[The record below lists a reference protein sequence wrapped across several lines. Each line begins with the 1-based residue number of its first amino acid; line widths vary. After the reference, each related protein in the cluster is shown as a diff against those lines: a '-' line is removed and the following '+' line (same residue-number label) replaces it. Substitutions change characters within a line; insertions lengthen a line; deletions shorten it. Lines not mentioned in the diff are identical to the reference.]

1 MSNLENNMNAVK
13 GYKGLYITNNGI
25 YKIRIAVPEK
35 VQKFYDL
42 PKEFNQS
49 LRTKDFNEAKTKYY
63 EIMQQLER
71 KFNLNNKIKASANR
85 PLCPDKI
92 FETELLK
99 TIHHFFTEYSGK
111 TQNNF
116 LKQIID
122 NSLTP
127 RHLNNGEKNPEVWII
142 EEAKQQIRD
151 LDMKWIHSFK
161 SEIDTGITSQT
172 TQNMITYLTNSQYN
186 LTPEQTYKAKT
197 ALAQTIIEAANF
209 HIETEIDYSSTPEN
223 YIFKYDIVNQ
233 AYTQYTLKKTY
244 HRPLS
249 IQRPISSPNNK
260 DDILSKIK
268 DTSNKPTKIK
278 ELLTLW
284 QTDCGDSIKEKI
296 HHIQSFIDCFPEKET
311 LNEVASTDI
320 LSWIEILKMT
330 PAHINRKK
338 EFNGLSMSDIITKN
352 QILNYPCLTPKTI
365 NTYINSFSSLHKWA
379 KKKRYISSENPTKET
394 LFNKQDIISPI
405 PKTYSSSEI
414 RQIIDYFNRHK
425 TENLDLYWAVMI
437 AIYTG
442 MREGEVCQLRTK
454 DIRSRDNIQYFSVN
468 NEAEKTIKNNH
479 SIRMIPIHNKLIQLG
494 INDFINERNQ
504 QNEEKLFPSFKI
516 YQRGKR
522 KDFNKCFSQPFAN
535 ILIKLNLKKENRLV
549 HSLRHTFVDSLRISG
564 LSDEE
569 IQFLVGHEK
578 QIMTNQYGQLTPQ
591 SPLKILQKW
600 INMVN
605 YDEETK
611 TGN

>member
-1 MSNLENNMNAVK
+1 M
-13 GYKGLYITNNGI
+13 
-25 YKIRIAVPEK
+25 
-35 VQKFYDL
+35 
-42 PKEFNQS
+42 
-49 LRTKDFNEAKTKYY
+49 
-63 EIMQQLER
+63 
-71 KFNLNNKIKASANR
+71 
-85 PLCPDKI
+85 
-92 FETELLK
+92 
-99 TIHHFFTEYSGK
+99 
-111 TQNNF
+111 
-116 LKQIID
+116 
-122 NSLTP
+122 
-127 RHLNNGEKNPEVWII
+127 
-142 EEAKQQIRD
+142 
-151 LDMKWIHSFK
+151 
-161 SEIDTGITSQT
+161 
-172 TQNMITYLTNSQYN
+172 
-186 LTPEQTYKAKT
+186 
-197 ALAQTIIEAANF
+197 
-209 HIETEIDYSSTPEN
+209 
-223 YIFKYDIVNQ
+223 
-233 AYTQYTLKKTY
+233 
-244 HRPLS
+244 
-249 IQRPISSPNNK
+249 
-260 DDILSKIK
+260 
-268 DTSNKPTKIK
+268 
-278 ELLTLW
+278 
-284 QTDCGDSIKEKI
+284 
-296 HHIQSFIDCFPEKET
+296 
-311 LNEVASTDI
+311 
-320 LSWIEILKMT
+320 
-330 PAHINRKK
+330 
-338 EFNGLSMSDIITKN
+338 
-352 QILNYPCLTPKTI
+352 
-365 NTYINSFSSLHKWA
+365 HKWA

-535 ILIKLNLKKENRLV
+535 ILKKLNLKKENRLV